1 MDLDEIE
8 FYLEWLDER
17 REVEVRAMKKAVRRG
32 GK

>member
-17 REVEVRAMKKAVRRG
+17 RDAEAKAIE
-32 GK
+32 KASNP